1 MNNITKTLSSK
12 SESES
17 KISPTHNT
25 KQDELITISEKIKL
39 KKEQYEF
46 LKIICD
52 TYHTSLSEYMQEAL
66 IEAMKFDIEEGNF
79 CDTLLE
85 KIDNDDKSKSNSP
98 PTSSSSSLAPDLM
111 NSDLDL
117 LKKLQTQIP

>member
-12 SESES
+12 PESESE
-17 KISPTHNT
+17 ISTTHNN
-25 KQDELITISEKIKL
+25 KQDELITISEKIKI
-39 KKEQYEF
+39 KKDQYKF

-52 TYHTSLSEYMQEAL
+52 TYQISFSEYMEEAI

-85 KIDNDDKSKSNSP
+85 KIDNNDKSKNNSP
-98 PTSSSSSLAPDLM
+98 PSSTAPPVAPDLM
-111 NSDLDL
+111 KNDLDL
-117 LKKLQTQIP
+117 LKRLQTETL

>member
-1 MNNITKTLSSK
+1 
-12 SESES
+12 
-17 KISPTHNT
+17 
-25 KQDELITISEKIKL
+25 
-39 KKEQYEF
+39 
-46 LKIICD
+46 
-52 TYHTSLSEYMQEAL
+52 MQEAV